1 MAVTRKTKEE
11 NSLKEPLMAGEGFQ
25 ESFASTRTRRNKA
38 GSIERTDRYSNIED
52 GIIPF
57 RYTQGVSSNSSLD
70 IRDTIVLCQKAY
82 YNFSVFRNTIDLMTE
97 FSMSNLYLTGGSKKS
112 KDFFNALLKKINI
125 NNLQSKFFREYYRS
139 GNVFIHRFDASLSQE
154 DITKMTQ
161 TFGLVSD
168 ASYSL
173 PARYIILN
181 PADIQI
187 TGNITFTSGEFR
199 KILTDYELERLRNP
213 KTEEDVQV
221 LENLDPETIKKIKGE
236 KRKPANNAVSIPLP
250 VEKMTAVFY
259 KKQDYEPFAVPMGY
273 PVLEDINWKQEM
285 KKMDMAL
292 TRTTNQAILLVTM
305 GSEPEKGGVNQKNL
319 LAMQKL
325 FENESVGRVL
335 ISDYTTQ
342 AKFVIPDIA
351 GILDP
356 KKYEVVNHDIQMG
369 LNNILLSDEKFANS
383 SIKVQVFMERLN
395 EGRKVFINDFLTP
408 EIKRLSKEM
417 GFKNYPTPH
426 FEDLDLRDNSVYA
439 RVYSRLIELG
449 VLTPEE
455 GIQAIESG
463 RMPTTEESLESQ
475 ERFKSLRDEGLY
487 EPVLGNKQIEVPKE
501 TPNQNNKK
509 PVPQQKGRPQGTGR
523 PKETDKKNP
532 IGLKASAKFSL
543 SRIQDNL
550 NLADK
555 LNIEVES
562 ALRQLHNRK
571 RLNKTQKEIAQ
582 QISNIVIHNED
593 PENWLAKAGRYA
605 AEPTDR
611 NEERVKE
618 IQSIAYEHQ
627 VDDFLAGILYC
638 SKYDGE

>member
-1 MAVTRKTKEE
+1 MTKKDKNKEE
-11 NSLKEPLMAGEGFQ
+11 LKPMMT
-25 ESFASTRTRRNKA
+25 SFASSPYTTVDQSSRSRRNV
-38 GSIERTDRYSNIED
+38 GGQIERTNRFENID
-52 GIIPF
+52 SGLVPF
-57 RYTQGVSSNSSLD
+57 KYTKGVKNKSSLNV
-70 IRDTIVLCQKAY
+70 RDAVILCQKAY

-97 FSMSNLYLTGGSKKS
+97 FSMSNIYLTGGSRKARE
-112 KDFFNALLKKINI
+112 FFDALCKKINM
-125 NNLQSKFFREYYRS
+125 NSLQSKFFREYYRS
-139 GNVFIHRFDASLSQE
+139 GNVFIHRFDANVSQS
-154 DITKMTQ
+154 DVTRMTQ
-161 TFGLVSD
+161 TFGLSSN
-168 ASYSL
+168 ASFKL

-187 TGNITFTSGEFR
+187 SGNITFATGEF
-199 KILTDYELERLRNP
+199 KKVLTDYELERLRHP
-213 KTEEDVQV
+213 RTEEDRQV
-221 LENLDPETIKKIKGE
+221 LESFDPETIKKIKGE
-236 KRKPANNAVSIPLP
+236 GNKKPGYNAVSIPLP
-250 VEKMTAVFY
+250 LDKITAVFY

-292 TRTTNQAILLVTM
+292 TRTTNQSILPVTM
-305 GSEPEKGGVNQKNL
+305 GAEPEKGGVNQKNL

-356 KKYEVVNHDIQMG
+356 KKYEVCNHDIQMG

-395 EGRKVFINDFLTP
+395 EGRKVFINDFLMP
-408 EIKRLSKEM
+408 EIKRISKEM
-417 GFKNYPTPH
+417 GFKNYPTPN

-439 RVYSRLIELG
+439 RVYTRLVELG

-455 GIQAIESG
+455 GVQAIESG
-463 RMPTTEESLESQ
+463 RMPTTEESIESQ
-475 ERFKSLRDEGLY
+475 EKFRELKDNGLY
-487 EPVLGNKQIEVPKE
+487 EPVLGNKPPKE
-501 TPNQNNKK
+501 IPAQKAK
-509 PVPQQKGRPQGTGR
+509 PVPQQKGRPEGTGR
-523 PKETDKKNP
+523 PKETDTKNP
-532 IGLKASAKFSL
+532 IGLKAEKQTRFSL
-543 SRIQDNL
+543 TKVRDNL

-555 LNIEVES
+555 LNSEVEAS
-562 ALRQLHNRK
+562 LRQLHNRK

-605 AEPTDR
+605 AEPVDR
-611 NEERVKE
+611 NDERVKE

-638 SKYDGE
+638 SKYDEE

>member
-1 MAVTRKTKEE
+1 MAAKRKANNE
-11 NSLKEPLMAGEGFQ
+11 NSLNEPLMAGGDFMETV
-25 ESFASTRTRRNKA
+25 ASTRSRRNKA
-38 GSIERTDRYSNIED
+38 GSIERTDRYRNIDD

-57 RYTQGVSSNSSLD
+57 RYSQGVTNNSSLD

-97 FSMSNLYLTGGSKKS
+97 FSMSEIYFTGGSKKS
-112 KDFFNALLKKINI
+112 KDFFDALLKKINI

-139 GNVFIHRFDASLSQE
+139 GNVFIHRFDATVSQA
-154 DITKMTQ
+154 DVTRMTQ
-161 TFGLVSD
+161 TFGLTSE
-168 ASYSL
+168 ASFSL

-187 TGNITFTSGEFR
+187 SGNITFATGEFK
-199 KILTDYELERLRNP
+199 KILSDYELERLRNP
-213 KTEEDVQV
+213 KTEEDKQV
-221 LENLDPETIKKIKGE
+221 LESLDPDAIKQIKGQSG
-236 KRKPANNAVSIPLP
+236 KRPGYNAVSIRLP
-250 VEKMTAVFY
+250 MEKMTAVFY

-292 TRTTNQAILLVTM
+292 TRTTNQSILLVTM
-305 GSEPEKGGVNQKNL
+305 GAEPEKGGVNQKNL

-335 ISDYTTQ
+335 ISDYTTKAQ
-342 AKFVIPDIA
+342 FVIPDIA

-395 EGRKVFINDFLTP
+395 EGRKVFINDFLIP

-463 RMPTTEESLESQ
+463 RMPTLEESVESQ
-475 ERFKSLRDEGLY
+475 QRFRGLKDDGLY
-487 EPVLGNKQIEVPKE
+487 EPVLGNKPPREAPSQKA
-501 TPNQNNKK
+501 K
-509 PVPQQKGRPQGTGR
+509 PIPQQKGRPEGTGV
-523 PKETDKKNP
+523 PKETDTKNP
-532 IGLKASAKFSL
+532 IGLKADKQTRFSL
-543 SRIQDNL
+543 TKIQDNL

-555 LNIEVES
+555 LNSEVEAS
-562 ALRQLHNRK
+562 LRQLHNRK

-605 AEPTDR
+605 AEPIDR
-611 NEERVKE
+611 NEDRVKE

>member
-1 MAVTRKTKEE
+1 MAVKRKAKNE
-11 NSLKEPLMAGEGFQ
+11 NSVNEPLMAGGDFIETV
-25 ESFASTRTRRNKA
+25 ASTRSRRNKA
-38 GSIERTDRYSNIED
+38 GSIERTDRYRNIDD

-57 RYTQGVSSNSSLD
+57 RYSQGITNNSSLD

-97 FSMSNLYLTGGSKKS
+97 FSMSEIYFTGGSKKS
-112 KDFFNALLKKINI
+112 KEFFEALLKKINI

-139 GNVFIHRFDASLSQE
+139 GNVFIHRFDANVSQA
-154 DITKMTQ
+154 DVVKMTQ
-161 TFGLVSD
+161 TFGLNSE
-168 ASYSL
+168 ASFSL

-187 TGNITFTSGEFR
+187 SGNITFATGEFR
-199 KILTDYELERLRNP
+199 KILSDYELERLRNP
-213 KTEEDVQV
+213 KTEEDRQV
-221 LENLDPETIKKIKGE
+221 LESLDPEAIKQIKGQG
-236 KRKPANNAVSIPLP
+236 KKPGYNAVSIRLP
-250 VEKMTAVFY
+250 MEKMTAVFY

-305 GSEPEKGGVNQKNL
+305 GTEPEKGGVNQKNL

-335 ISDYTTQ
+335 ISDYTTKAQ
-342 AKFVIPDIA
+342 FVIPDIA

-356 KKYEVVNHDIQMG
+356 KKYEVCNHDIQMG

-395 EGRKVFINDFLTP
+395 EGRKVFINDFLIP

-426 FEDLDLRDNSVYA
+426 FEDLDLRDNSIYA

-463 RMPTTEESLESQ
+463 RMPTVEESLESQ
-475 ERFKSLRDEGLY
+475 QKLKNYKDDGLY
-487 EPVLGNKQIEVPKE
+487 EPVLGNKPPRDVPSQKA
-501 TPNQNNKK
+501 K
-509 PVPQQKGRPQGTGR
+509 PVPQQKGRPEGTGV
-523 PKETDKKNP
+523 PKETDTKNP
-532 IGLKASAKFSL
+532 IGLKADKQTRFSL
-543 SRIQDNL
+543 TKIQDNL
-550 NLADK
+550 GLADK
-555 LNIEVES
+555 LNLEVES

-605 AEPTDR
+605 AEPIDR
-611 NEERVKE
+611 NEDRVKE

>member
-1 MAVTRKTKEE
+1 MAATRKTKEE
-11 NSLKEPLMAGEGFQ
+11 KSLKEPLMAGEGFR
-25 ESFASTRTRRNKA
+25 ESSASTRTRRNKA
-38 GSIERTDRYSNIED
+38 GSVERADRYSNIED

-97 FSMSNLYLTGGSKKS
+97 FSMSNLYLTGGNKKS
-112 KDFFNALLKKINI
+112 KVFFNALLKKINI

-161 TFGLVSD
+161 TFGLASN

-199 KILTDYELERLRNP
+199 KVLTDYELERLRNP

-236 KRKPANNAVSIPLP
+236 KGKAHNAVSIPLP

-259 KKQDYEPFAVPMGY
+259 KKQDYEPFAIPMGY

-305 GSEPEKGGVNQKNL
+305 GAEPEKGGVNQKNL

-342 AKFVIPDIA
+342 AKFVVPDIA
-351 GILDP
+351 GLLDP

-369 LNNILLSDEKFANS
+369 LNNILLSDEKFSNS
-383 SIKVQVFMERLN
+383 SIKVQVFMERLS
-395 EGRKVFINDFLTP
+395 EGRKVFINDFLAP

-487 EPVLGNKQIEVPKE
+487 EPVLGNKQAEAPKGGSG
-501 TPNQNNKK
+501 QSNKK
-509 PVPQQKGRPQGTGR
+509 PIPQQKGRPQGTGR